1 MQVIYVINVVLI
13 FFITGVL
20 LHDVY
25 SISGDKVVEFNL
37 LDNVEFVKSSDNFS
51 GDLKNKISLVQ
62 VDNSAISVVD
72 LQDWYYRLLKQEE
85 SLKSKE
91 TLLRDVEKHN
101 NEQILYLENV
111 KKVLASL
118 VKVDDQKERIH
129 SLVKIYENMPVE
141 LAAEIFGLLD
151 INSLMSIAN
160 NIDRVTLSNIL
171 LHVSPNVTEM
181 IKKASTSVS
190 KCDCSSNIS

>member
-13 FFITGVL
+13 FFITGAL

-25 SISGDKVVEFNL
+25 SISDDKVVEFNL

-51 GDLKNKISLVQ
+51 RDLKNKVSLVQ

-72 LQDWYYRLLKQEE
+72 LQGWYYRLLKQEE

-129 SLVKIYENMPVE
+129 GLVKIYENMPVE

-181 IKKASTSVS
+181 IKKASTSIS
-190 KCDCSSNIS
+190 KCDCSGNIS

>member
-20 LHDVY
+20 LHGAY
-25 SISGDKVVEFNL
+25 SISDDKVVEFNL
-37 LDNVEFVKSSDNFS
+37 LDSVTFVKSSDNFS
-51 GDLKNKISLVQ
+51 KDLKNKISLVQ
-62 VDNSAISVVD
+62 VDSSTVSIID
-72 LQDWYYRLLKQEE
+72 LQDWYYHLLKQEE
-85 SLKSKE
+85 SLKNKE
-91 TLLRDVEKHN
+91 ILLRDIEKHN

-118 VKVDDQKERIH
+118 IKVDDNKERIH

-151 INSLMSIAN
+151 INSLMSIAH
-160 NIDRVTLSNIL
+160 NIDKVTLSNIL
-171 LHVSPNVTEM
+171 LHVSPSVTEM
-181 IKKASTSVS
+181 IKKASASIS
-190 KCDCSSNIS
+190 KCDCSNSVS